1 MTTLKTP
8 PVRASR
14 RTLAQIFTWPLVIG
28 VLSTIGLISA
38 LVGDGVWD
46 GVSWL
51 TLLLPILLYALFVL
65 RPRR

>member
-1 MTTLKTP
+1 MTPSRT
-8 PVRASR
+8 SR

-28 VLSTIGLISA
+28 VLSTVGLISA
-38 LVGDGVWD
+38 LVGDGLWD

-51 TLLLPILLYALFVL
+51 ALLLPILLYALFLL

>member
-1 MTTLKTP
+1 
-8 PVRASR
+8 
-14 RTLAQIFTWPLVIG
+14 VIG
-28 VLSTIGLISA
+28 VLSTIGLVAA

-51 TLLLPILLYALFVL
+51 ALLLPILLYGLFLL